1 MEIVIKKWGN
11 SLGLRIP
18 NLIVREL
25 SLKDGSIVN
34 INDNGNEIIIKPV
47 QRAKLSEM
55 LDKINEQNIHE
66 EIETFAP
73 IGKEIW

>member
-1 MEIVIKKWGN
+1 METVVKKWGN

-18 NLIVREL
+18 NLIAREL

-47 QRAKLSEM
+47 QKVKLSEM
-55 LDKINEQNIHE
+55 LAEINEQNLHK
-66 EIETFAP
+66 EIETSGP